1 MAMSQVKQFSNQRTL
16 APSLFDIPETL
27 HQSST
32 KEDILHIE
40 TPAFKKMDTQHYVS
54 IENAL
59 NTIFVDSIVESKL
72 QRARRILGDI
82 SLEIS
87 DEELIRCFAEFQHL
101 VDSWLDEFE
110 MQILDNKTL
119 NQVLKEGQNGT
130 ICR

>member
-1 MAMSQVKQFSNQRTL
+1 MSQVKQFSNQRTL
-16 APSLFDIPETL
+16 APTLFEIPEAL
-27 HQSST
+27 HQPST

-40 TPAFKKMDTQHYVS
+40 TSAFKKMNTQHYAS

-59 NTIFVDSIVESKL
+59 NTIFVDSKDESKL

-87 DEELIRCFAEFQHL
+87 DEELIRCLAEFQHL
-101 VDSWLDEFE
+101 ADSWLDEFE

-130 ICR
+130 VCR